1 MKPPSIRY
9 VEMYGSDACV
19 ADQSQ
24 IVHELRSKAKYFEQS
39 GIIPTLDA
47 CASVAKSDKLVS
59 KELQDSLH
67 KAFDK
72 LKVDHAASPDW
83 HPNSNS
89 MVQDLVHPSMYPLVY
104 GRTHGFK
111 EEQVGVEDAVE
122 HWAGK
127 GAVIPKVEDEV
138 QPTEPWLR
146 DHSYSIGGSDIPP
159 EYWSSTYQWLPANV
173 AFKEDGG
180 VKFTS
185 YINNLHPT
193 RYPDIYRTIEQ
204 LVETSLPLWDQCLRL
219 AVDYDHF
226 EGAGRLDTRTG
237 KPSNPE

>member
-1 MKPPSIRY
+1 
-9 VEMYGSDACV
+9 
-19 ADQSQ
+19 
-24 IVHELRSKAKYFEQS
+24 
-39 GIIPTLDA
+39 
-47 CASVAKSDKLVS
+47 
-59 KELQDSLH
+59 
-67 KAFDK
+67 
-72 LKVDHAASPDW
+72 
-83 HPNSNS
+83 

-111 EEQVGVEDAVE
+111 EEKVGVSDAVE

-127 GAVIPKVEDEV
+127 GAVIPKGEGEI
-138 QPTEPWLR
+138 QPTNPWR
-146 DHSYSIGGSDIPP
+146 GAPSYDIGGSDVPP

-173 AFKEDGG
+173 SLKEDGS

-193 RYPDIYRTIEQ
+193 RYPDIYCTIEQ

-219 AVDYDHF
+219 AVGYEKF